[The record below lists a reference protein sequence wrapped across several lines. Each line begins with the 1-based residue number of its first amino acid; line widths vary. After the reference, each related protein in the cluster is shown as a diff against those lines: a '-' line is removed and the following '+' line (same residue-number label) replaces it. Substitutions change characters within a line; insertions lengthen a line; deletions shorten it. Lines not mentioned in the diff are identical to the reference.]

1 MLFGWN
7 SGQGGGGGGGAE
19 AHFLELSIPS
29 YQMCKTGIDMEYSLA
44 KMTVILSQ
52 LLLRSDE
59 LPI

>member
-1 MLFGWN
+1 MLFEWN
-7 SGQGGGGGGGAE
+7 CVQGGGGGAE
-19 AHFLELSIPS
+19 AHFLEFSIPS

-52 LLLRSDE
+52 LHLRSDE